1 MSRLPGM
8 HEFCYNSWLYKVHNN
23 FNHRKDIAIINRD
36 GSKKFTNDPHSD
48 YYLSNILFGQLK
60 PEPIPCVYTEM
71 FIIKTKLVR
80 VNPKMIGIIRKP
92 CFFNKKAVQNWLAQ

>member
-23 FNHRKDIAIINRD
+23 FNHRKDIALINRD

-48 YYLSNILFGQLK
+48 YYVRRTKMEIWYVSVAINA
-60 PEPIPCVYTEM
+60 
-71 FIIKTKLVR
+71 FIGLWLTALTSFLV
-80 VNPKMIGIIRKP
+80 KI
-92 CFFNKKAVQNWLAQ
+92 WL